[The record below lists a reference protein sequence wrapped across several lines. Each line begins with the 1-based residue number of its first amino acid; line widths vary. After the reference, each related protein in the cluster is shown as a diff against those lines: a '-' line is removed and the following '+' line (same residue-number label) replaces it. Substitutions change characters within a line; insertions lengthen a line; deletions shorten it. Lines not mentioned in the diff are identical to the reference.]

1 MSSMTACDE
10 PVVVLSTHQS
20 AWETIFLY
28 YTLSPVSPILK
39 KELLDI
45 PFWGW
50 AVRLQQPIAID
61 RSKPREAGRALLTQG
76 KDRLQRGMSV
86 VIFPEGTRSAPGA
99 VTTLNKG
106 GAKLA
111 TKAEALVLPVIH
123 NAGWCWPARTIY
135 KYPGTITV
143 RFGDPMVGSGKNAA
157 ELTEEYG
164 AWLTANMDVI
174 TTDGRR

>member
-1 MSSMTACDE
+1 M
-10 PVVVLSTHQS
+10 
-20 AWETIFLY
+20 
-28 YTLSPVSPILK
+28 
-39 KELLDI
+39 
-45 PFWGW
+45 
-50 AVRLQQPIAID
+50 
-61 RSKPREAGRALLTQG
+61 
-76 KDRLQRGMSV
+76 
-86 VIFPEGTRSAPGA
+86 
-99 VTTLNKG
+99 
-106 GAKLA
+106 
-111 TKAEALVLPVIH
+111 IH